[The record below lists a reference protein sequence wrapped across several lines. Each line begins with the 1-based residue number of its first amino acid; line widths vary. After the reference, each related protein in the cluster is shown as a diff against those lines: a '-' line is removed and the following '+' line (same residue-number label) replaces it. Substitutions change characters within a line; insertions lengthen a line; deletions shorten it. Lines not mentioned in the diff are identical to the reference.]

1 MSALW
6 RSGHWTRVEA
16 TSTPESIVNGI
27 VARLIYING
36 VSRGRS
42 SFFYRD
48 RGRSTSHEN
57 GERFG
62 MTTSPTPEQSATAI
76 LDIFKSQNCIA
87 GDPLKISYVKAQ
99 FLENHGSAG
108 QYEAGLMYAEDNGW
122 LEVSPGRDMFT
133 LTDVGF
139 AKI

>member
-1 MSALW
+1 
-6 RSGHWTRVEA
+6 
-16 TSTPESIVNGI
+16 
-27 VARLIYING
+27 LIYING
-36 VSRGRS
+36 VLPGRS
-42 SFFYRD
+42 SFFFYRD
-48 RGRSTSHEN
+48 WGSHKNVEC
-57 GERFG
+57 FG
-62 MTTSPTPEQSATAI
+62 MTTSPTPEQSATAM

-99 FLENHGSAG
+99 FIENYGSAA

-122 LEVSPGRDMFT
+122 LEVSPARDMFT